1 MRSEQRTGP
10 GSGRRGEPLTP
21 QEQPGD
27 RSASETIRTAG
38 LDPRGLQRVLVV
50 LCVTEITSWGV
61 LYYALPVLAPA
72 IAADTG
78 WSIPGVTGAFSAGL
92 VVSALVGVPVG
103 RWLDRIGP
111 RLVMTAGSVL
121 AVPAVAMIALAGT
134 FPVFVVRR
142 PEHEP
147 TVLAPVHVLIVYT
160 RSELGV
166 VTRVLVSRSCFQI
179 G

>member
-1 MRSEQRTGP
+1 MLRSEQRTGP

-78 WSIPGVTGAFSAGL
+78 WSIPGVTGAFSGSGPL
-92 VVSALVGVPVG
+92 SV
-103 RWLDRIGP
+103 IG
-111 RLVMTAGSVL
+111 
-121 AVPAVAMIALAGT
+121 
-134 FPVFVVRR
+134 
-142 PEHEP
+142 
-147 TVLAPVHVLIVYT
+147 
-160 RSELGV
+160 
-166 VTRVLVSRSCFQI
+166 SRSSGCVVAAS
-179 G
+179 